1 MPQFLDDY
9 WTPGVSKAGSS
20 LLSIPDTEDPNIA
33 GVGAH
38 QAVDEG
44 VAGGRVGDGKSYLLQ
59 NVDKR
64 CCLVNQRRDVPPPAS
79 DHRAKLS
86 EVIPR
91 TGQTDW
97 NVHTERA
104 VTVMARVIVRRTIQ
118 G

>member
-9 WTPGVSKAGSS
+9 WTPGVSEAGSS

-59 NVDKR
+59 NVDER
-64 CCLVNQRRDVPPPAS
+64 C
-79 DHRAKLS
+79 
-86 EVIPR
+86 
-91 TGQTDW
+91 
-97 NVHTERA
+97 
-104 VTVMARVIVRRTIQ
+104 
-118 G
+118 